1 MNEKLLQY
9 AWKHLLFETQN
20 LKTTSGELIQILKPG
35 TWNNDSGPDFFNA
48 CVKIGNTKWAGNVEI
63 HQKTS
68 DWLSHNHQS
77 DESYNNVILHVVA
90 QHNKEVTLPD
100 GNYLPTVEIEV
111 YPSLLK
117 NYEQL
122 LSNKDVPACSS
133 YIRSVDSVYK
143 RSAMDA
149 MLVDR
154 LNDKTNIIRKDLVQ
168 NRNNWNE
175 TFYRHLAV
183 NFGFKVNALPFDML
197 ARSLPL
203 KILAHHKNN
212 ILQTEALLFG
222 QAGILNETL
231 IGDDY
236 YLSLR
241 EEYQYLASKYKLKG
255 IDGFLWKYMRL
266 RPPNFPTIRIAQ
278 FASLLCSSETLF
290 SKLIET
296 EKSRDIL
303 SYFKVK
309 ASKYWDTHYRFNKAA
324 PVKEKWLGET
334 SRNNLIIN
342 TVVPFFYL
350 YGERNNKPALMSR
363 SVELLEALP
372 PEDNQIIKQWQS
384 LGLPVENAYDT
395 QALIQLKNEYCNKK
409 RCLECQIG
417 AKLLKHEVLPVS

>member
-9 AWKHLLFETQN
+9 AWKHLLFKTQN
-20 LKTTSGELIQILKPG
+20 LKTISGDPVQILKTG

-48 CVKIGNTKWAGNVEI
+48 SVKIDHTTWVGNVEI

-77 DESYNNVILHVVA
+77 DESYNNVILHVVS
-90 QHNKEVTLPD
+90 QHNKDISLPN
-100 GNYLPTVEIEV
+100 GSYLPTVEIEV
-111 YPSLLK
+111 KPSLLN

-122 LSNKDVPACSS
+122 LSQKDAPACSR
-133 YIRSVDSVYK
+133 YIGSVDPVFI

-149 MLVDR
+149 MLVNR
-154 LNDKTNIIRKDLVQ
+154 LKDKTNDVKKNLLQ

-203 KILAHHKNN
+203 KILAHHKNS

-222 QAGILNETL
+222 QSGILNETL

-236 YLSLR
+236 FLSLR

-255 IDGFLWKYMRL
+255 MDGFLWKFMRL
-266 RPPNFPTIRIAQ
+266 RPPNFPTVRIAQ
-278 FASLLCSSETLF
+278 FASLLCQSEALF

-296 EKSRDIL
+296 ENAKDIL

-309 ASKYWDTHYRFNKAA
+309 ASEYWDTHYRFNKTA
-324 PVKEKWLGET
+324 PIKEKWIGIS

-342 TVVPFFYL
+342 TVVPFLYL
-350 YGERNNKPALMSR
+350 YGER
-363 SVELLEALP
+363 
-372 PEDNQIIKQWQS
+372 
-384 LGLPVENAYDT
+384 
-395 QALIQLKNEYCNKK
+395 
-409 RCLECQIG
+409 
-417 AKLLKHEVLPVS
+417 